1 MSTSRH
7 SPGRSRLLIT
17 LLFAISWASQGAT
30 SAFGQLGFTDQ
41 QFEQWVFQQYGN
53 AATARTKLKEALEL
67 YTEDIDQ
74 ACSLSELQRQK
85 LRLAGRGDIDR
96 FFRSFEKVKQKFEV
110 IRNDQQKVNQ
120 IFQEIAP
127 LQAQLTTGLFTR
139 DSLMQKCL
147 VNTINREQFLKY
159 VKVDKERRSFH
170 HEAKIGIVVTLLNQS
185 VPITSEQRRRL
196 VDLLR
201 RETRPPRKSSQYDY
215 YAMMHQISKIDE
227 AKLTLILDDIQ
238 WQVFSKQLAQMQG
251 MEQWLK
257 QNGILFDDEEEEV
270 LLPDAQVAAE

>member
-1 MSTSRH
+1 MSECRH
-7 SPGRSRLLIT
+7 SPGRSRLLT
-17 LLFAISWASQGAT
+17 ALLIAIVWASQGAT
-30 SAFGQLGFTDQ
+30 PVFGQLGFTDQ

-67 YTEDIDQ
+67 YAEDIDQ
-74 ACSLSELQRQK
+74 ACGLSDDQKQK
-85 LRLAGRGDIDR
+85 LRLAGRGDINR
-96 FFRSFEKVKQKFEV
+96 FFRTFEEVKLKFQL

-120 IFQEIAP
+120 IFQDVTP
-127 LQAQLTTGLFTR
+127 LQAQMTTGLFTR
-139 DSLMQKCL
+139 DSLLQKCL

-159 VKVDKERRSFH
+159 VKVDQERRSFH
-170 HEAKIGIVVTLLNQS
+170 HEAKIGIVITLLNQS

-227 AKLTLILDDIQ
+227 AKL
-238 WQVFSKQLAQMQG
+238 
-251 MEQWLK
+251 
-257 QNGILFDDEEEEV
+257 
-270 LLPDAQVAAE
+270 

>member
-7 SPGRSRLLIT
+7 SPGRSRLLT
-17 LLFAISWASQGAT
+17 VLLFAIGWASQGAT
-30 SAFGQLGFTDQ
+30 SVFGQLGFTDQ

-53 AATARTKLKEALEL
+53 AATARTRLKEGLEL

-74 ACSLSELQRQK
+74 ACGLSEVQKQK

-96 FFRSFEKVKQKFEV
+96 FFRTFEKVKQKFQV

-120 IFQEIAP
+120 IFQEVTP
-127 LQAQLTTGLFTR
+127 LQSQLMTGLFTR
-139 DSLMQKCL
+139 DSLLQKCL

-159 VKVDKERRSFH
+159 VKVDKERRRFH
-170 HEAKIGIVVTLLNQS
+170 HEAKIGVVVTLLNQS

-238 WQVFSKQLAQMQG
+238 WQVFSKQLGQMRG

-257 QNGILFDDEEEEV
+257 QNGILFDDEEEEL
-270 LLPDAQVAAE
+270 LLPDTQVAAE

>member
-1 MSTSRH
+1 MSECRH
-7 SPGRSRLLIT
+7 SPGRSRLLT
-17 LLFAISWASQGAT
+17 ALLIAIVWASQGAT
-30 SAFGQLGFTDQ
+30 PVFGQLGFTDQ

-74 ACSLSELQRQK
+74 ACGLSDDQKQK
-85 LRLAGRGDIDR
+85 LRLAGRGDINR
-96 FFRSFEKVKQKFEV
+96 FFRTFEEVKLKFQL

-120 IFQEIAP
+120 IFQDVTP
-127 LQAQLTTGLFTR
+127 LQAQMTTGLFTR
-139 DSLMQKCL
+139 DSLLQKCL

-159 VKVDKERRSFH
+159 VKVDQERRSFH
-170 HEAKIGIVVTLLNQS
+170 HEAKIGIVITLLNQS

-238 WQVFSKQLAQMQG
+238 WQVFTKQLARMRG

-257 QNGILFDDEEEEV
+257 QNGILFDDEEEER

>member
-1 MSTSRH
+1 MSECRH
-7 SPGRSRLLIT
+7 SPGRSRLLT
-17 LLFAISWASQGAT
+17 ALLIAIVWASQGAT
-30 SAFGQLGFTDQ
+30 PVFGQLGFTDQ

-67 YTEDIDQ
+67 YAEDIDQ
-74 ACSLSELQRQK
+74 ACGLSDDQKQK
-85 LRLAGRGDIDR
+85 LRLAGRGDINR
-96 FFRSFEKVKQKFEV
+96 FFRTFEEVKLKFQL

-120 IFQEIAP
+120 IFQDVTP
-127 LQAQLTTGLFTR
+127 LQAQMTTGLFTR
-139 DSLMQKCL
+139 DSLLQKCL

-159 VKVDKERRSFH
+159 VKVDQERRSFH
-170 HEAKIGIVVTLLNQS
+170 HEAKIGIVITLLNQS

-238 WQVFSKQLAQMQG
+238 WQVFKKQLAQMRG

-257 QNGILFDDEEEEV
+257 QNGILFDDEEEEL

>member
-1 MSTSRH
+1 MSKRRH
-7 SPGRSRLLIT
+7 SPGQSRLLT
-17 LLFAISWASQGAT
+17 ALLIALVWASQGAT

-67 YTEDIDQ
+67 YTEDIDRT
-74 ACSLSELQRQK
+74 CGLSEFQKRK
-85 LRLAGRGDIDR
+85 LRLAGRGDIER
-96 FFRSFEKVKQKFEV
+96 FFRTFEKVKQKFQL

-120 IFQEIAP
+120 IFQDVTP
-127 LQAQLTTGLFTR
+127 LQAQMTTGLFTR
-139 DSLMQKCL
+139 DSLLQKCL

-159 VKVDKERRSFH
+159 VKVDQERRSFH
-170 HEAKIGIVVTLLNQS
+170 HEAKIGIVITMLNQS
-185 VPITSEQRRRL
+185 VPITSEQRRQL
-196 VDLLR
+196 VGLLR

-238 WQVFSKQLAQMQG
+238 WQVFKKQLAQMRG

-257 QNGILFDDEEEEV
+257 QNGILFDAEDEEV

>member
-1 MSTSRH
+1 MSECRH
-7 SPGRSRLLIT
+7 SPGRSRLLT
-17 LLFAISWASQGAT
+17 ALLIAIVWASQGAT
-30 SAFGQLGFTDQ
+30 PVFGQLGFTDQ

-67 YTEDIDQ
+67 YAEDIDQ
-74 ACSLSELQRQK
+74 ACGLSDDQKQK
-85 LRLAGRGDIDR
+85 LRLAGRGDINR
-96 FFRSFEKVKQKFEV
+96 FFRTFEEVKLKFQL

-120 IFQEIAP
+120 IFQDVTP
-127 LQAQLTTGLFTR
+127 LQAQMTTGLFTR
-139 DSLMQKCL
+139 DSLLQKCL

-159 VKVDKERRSFH
+159 VKVDQERRSFH
-170 HEAKIGIVVTLLNQS
+170 HEAKIGIVITLLNQS

-238 WQVFSKQLAQMQG
+238 WQVFTKQLARMRG

-257 QNGILFDDEEEEV
+257 QNGILFDDEEEER